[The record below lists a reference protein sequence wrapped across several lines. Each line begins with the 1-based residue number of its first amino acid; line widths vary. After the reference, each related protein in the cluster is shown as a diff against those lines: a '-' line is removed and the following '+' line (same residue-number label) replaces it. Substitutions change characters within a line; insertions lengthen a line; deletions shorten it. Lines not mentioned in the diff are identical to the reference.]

1 MLDADPDSVA
11 LLATLLWGE
20 LMQIVLAS
28 SSPRRRELL
37 SMLVPH
43 FEVSAPDI
51 DEAHHPGESP
61 DHYVTRLA
69 KEKAVACATDNCVSL
84 GADTVVVYEGQILGK
99 PADIDA
105 ARSVLEQLSGNV
117 HTVFTGVGL
126 AAGSQITSRL
136 SATRVTFGQLLP
148 ETIETYLQT
157 DEPWDKAGAYGIQG
171 YAGAFVERIEGSYS
185 GVVGL
190 PLYDTRQLLAGAGV
204 TLLYG

>member
-1 MLDADPDSVA
+1 
-11 LLATLLWGE
+11 
-20 LMQIVLAS
+20 MQVVLAS

-43 FEVSAPDI
+43 FEVHAPDI
-51 DEAHHPGESP
+51 DEAPHPGEPP

-69 KEKAVACATDNCVSL
+69 MEKAVACATDNCVSL

-99 PADIDA
+99 PADIGA

-126 AAGSQITSRL
+126 ARGSQITSRL
-136 SATRVTFGQLLP
+136 SATRVTFGQLSS

-190 PLYDTRQLLAGAGV
+190 PLYDTRQLLADAGV
-204 TLLYG
+204 TLLHG